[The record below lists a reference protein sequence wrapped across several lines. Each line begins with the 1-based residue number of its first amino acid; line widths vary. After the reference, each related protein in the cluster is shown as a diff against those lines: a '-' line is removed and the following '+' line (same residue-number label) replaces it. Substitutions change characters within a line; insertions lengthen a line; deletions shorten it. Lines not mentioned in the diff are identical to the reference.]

1 MDLEAFWAE
10 GRLAEGLAWCLERL
24 EGREDGLHARYALEF
39 ALDLGDRAALKRL
52 LRLPLEDPGFLA
64 LKAIFLVQQGE
75 EQMALE
81 LAQRAYQA
89 EPQFLTAFA
98 LGHAV
103 LLRSTREAE
112 GWLLEALRHAE
123 RQGSP
128 HRQAQVAAALGLL
141 QLNLGQYRRALV
153 WAEWG
158 LSLAEGTTLAHP
170 MLRNLLQV
178 THGYAQA
185 LTGRLEA
192 PPELYPLPGVEVF
205 RGDFWLAA
213 GDPGAALRAYE
224 GLQPSSRAYE
234 VILLARKV
242 RAWLALG
249 RVEEASLV
257 GQRALALGEGLPS
270 LFREWAELA
279 YLMPLALWR
288 PSEAVAGLADLLSR
302 LRQRPSFLRAAM
314 AILYLAR
321 AYWGLGWREKTQS
334 LVRTSPELEGLS
346 PSGLAF
352 LAGPKEA
359 FAPVFQLLQ
368 PLPSLRLHLLGRPS
382 VWLGSQ
388 RLGLGFRQLEVL
400 TALAASPQGL
410 NAQELALWVWGER
423 GSPEVAR
430 AELNRLRKKVPL
442 EGGPYRLPPGYWAD
456 FLEVRT
462 RLLRRD
468 LEGALA
474 LYGGPLLPG
483 SEAPGVVGLREEL
496 WQMLKSV
503 TLSSGSADLMVEL
516 ALQEEDPEFWE
527 LARERLDPGDPR
539 RALLEAKIKH
549 YLST

>member
-1 MDLEAFWAE
+1 MA
-10 GRLAEGLAWCLERL
+10 G
-24 EGREDGLHARYALEF
+24 
-39 ALDLGDRAALKRL
+39 
-52 LRLPLEDPGFLA
+52 EDPVPG
-64 LKAIFLVQQGE
+64 
-75 EQMALE
+75 
-81 LAQRAYQA
+81 
-89 EPQFLTAFA
+89 
-98 LGHAV
+98 
-103 LLRSTREAE
+103 
-112 GWLLEALRHAE
+112 
-123 RQGSP
+123 P
-128 HRQAQVAAALGLL
+128 HL
-141 QLNLGQYRRALV
+141 
-153 WAEWG
+153 
-158 LSLAEGTTLAHP
+158 
-170 MLRNLLQV
+170 
-178 THGYAQA
+178 
-185 LTGRLEA
+185 
-192 PPELYPLPGVEVF
+192 
-205 RGDFWLAA
+205 
-213 GDPGAALRAYE
+213 
-224 GLQPSSRAYE
+224 
-234 VILLARKV
+234 
-242 RAWLALG
+242 
-249 RVEEASLV
+249 
-257 GQRALALGEGLPS
+257 
-270 LFREWAELA
+270 
-279 YLMPLALWR
+279 
-288 PSEAVAGLADLLSR
+288 
-302 LRQRPSFLRAAM
+302 
-314 AILYLAR
+314 
-321 AYWGLGWREKTQS
+321 
-334 LVRTSPELEGLS
+334 PELEGLS

-516 ALQEEDPEFWE
+516 VLQEEDPEFWE